1 MRYAV
6 KPFSEKNWQMGVFPF
21 SLRAEPQRG
30 RGRRDSHSKCSH
42 PLRTI
47 SLFAIILCFH
57 GHKPHGL
64 AELGF
69 EGVLPWVVVLIKVD
83 ALYVPSK
90 PFTPQGDTESC
101 VIWHCARDRVYGKSV
116 FQPFLSISLTKYRKV
131 TQLLLEFL
139 SEGIALYRYT
149 FSAFR
154 GGGKLRSL
162 LLWYHLGLSS
172 AFLFFSRKN

>member
-6 KPFSEKNWQMGVFPF
+6 KPLSEKNWQMGVFPF

-69 EGVLPWVVVLIKVD
+69 EGALPWLVVLIKVD

-90 PFTPQGDTESC
+90 PFTPQRDTESC
-101 VIWHCARDRVYGKSV
+101 VIWHCARD
-116 FQPFLSISLTKYRKV
+116 SLQQECV
-131 TQLLLEFL
+131 
-139 SEGIALYRYT
+139 
-149 FSAFR
+149 
-154 GGGKLRSL
+154 
-162 LLWYHLGLSS
+162 S
-172 AFLFFSRKN
+172 AFLKHFINQIQKSHSTTFGISFRGNRFIAIHLVHSGEEGS